1 LQVNKFLVATFVADF
16 GFGIQMQPN
25 GASPEAKLAPPS
37 SVPALPSP
45 LTKQKPVVLLV

>member
-25 GASPEAKLAPPS
+25 GASPKAVLAELPT
-37 SVPALPSP
+37 ALPP
-45 LTKQKPVVLLV
+45 TLTRQK